1 MSLPNGSQI
10 GDTNEVLGRD
20 GEFHDKPPSLSIYEA
35 NSVYSVKEALAQLH
49 KQESS
54 VRHRLDGL
62 LASQKH
68 LARDIARLDLLRAH
82 LSSHAV
88 VTRSISNGMLSNA
101 AATANRISGAVKQL
115 DLEHSRVISTL
126 DVVELVAEL
135 KACVLG
141 VNGSMGAP
149 QDWETAAA
157 YLSRAS
163 KIPNEIICGAFAEE
177 IVPTAE
183 VPDPPKVTLD
193 AAAESLCGLFL
204 REFEKAAQENN
215 GAKVTRFFK
224 LFPLIGKPDVGLDIY
239 GRYVCQGVATRA
251 RANLHAGTGAS
262 QRKEGFFYANALTKL
277 FEHVAQ
283 IVDNHGALVERH
295 YGTGRMVKVIERLQL
310 EADVQGGI
318 ILDTWSDERNI
329 DRKLTDIRSYAFTFL
344 VQSFL
349 SSAPARSSTPRAG
362 TPANKAAVAESQA
375 REDDNL
381 EMKVIDGFLGEI
393 ALMLGRWSLY
403 SRFVATKC
411 KVWRNMLVIVQER
424 GLLLQAPLA
433 TTEDEP
439 SHLTMPELLLKS
451 SLSRKVGDRLVSPF
465 NTLTTFF
472 FRRSVETAFQ
482 LDEQPQDLS
491 LNPVKKSNSN
501 PPYITSA
508 VDDVMYI
515 VNQIVER
522 SLSTSNRSVISSV
535 IPSVARVLGSDF
547 IGMIQRKMRDEN
559 YPKAGTGA
567 PPLEQTVI
575 SFLVLINNLDIAT
588 DYVKRIVQT
597 RIEDPSA
604 PTNDSESS
612 PPTSLIAL
620 FPFANDAVF
629 ISGTLKSLQ
638 QSFESKTAELISDG
652 IHVAFKNVIKPALR
666 PILADA
672 FRDADYQLSTDDLE
686 RITREAEA
694 EDGDVNFEIGVQRNF
709 QHGWESLMKPIAKIL
724 TARNYERLLSTT
736 LIYLNEVLEKR
747 IWSYYGRL
755 NDLGAARLERDI
767 AGIIGVAVTGGRYG
781 LREVFARCTQ
791 ICLVM
796 NMEEDE
802 WDESRTTNSDE
813 DDFDWKIDAEERLR
827 ARAMRRENKRQVI

>member
-1 MSLPNGSQI
+1 MSLPNGSLI
-10 GDTNEVLGRD
+10 GDTNEVLGRE
-20 GEFHDKPPSLSIYEA
+20 GEFHDIPPSLSIYEA
-35 NSVYSVKEALAQLH
+35 DSVSAIKEALAQLH

-54 VRHRLDGL
+54 VRDRLDSL

-101 AATANRISGAVKQL
+101 AATANRISGAVKRL
-115 DLEHSRVISTL
+115 DLEQSRVISTL
-126 DVVELVAEL
+126 DVVEQVAEL

-163 KIPNEIICGAFAEE
+163 KIPDEIICGSFAEE

-295 YGTGRMVKVIERLQL
+295 YGPGRMVRVIERLQL

-329 DRKLTDIRSYAFTFL
+329 DRKLTDIKSYAFTFL

-349 SSAPARSSTPRAG
+349 SPAPAKSSTPRAG
-362 TPANKAAVAESQA
+362 TPASRAAVAESQA

-403 SRFVATKC
+403 SRFIATKC
-411 KVWRNMLVIVQER
+411 KVWINIPVIMQGR
-424 GLLLQAPLA
+424 SLLLQAPLA

-465 NTLTTFF
+465 STLTTFF
-472 FRRSVETAFQ
+472 FRRSVEKAFQ
-482 LDEQPQDLS
+482 LDEQPQDLF
-491 LNPVKKSNSN
+491 LNPAKKSNSN

-522 SLSTSNRSVISSV
+522 SLSTSNSLVISNV

-547 IGMIQRKMRDEN
+547 IGMIQRKMRDES
-559 YPKAGTGA
+559 YPKVGTGA
-567 PPLEQTVI
+567 PPEQTVI

-597 RIEDPSA
+597 RVEDPSV
-604 PTNDSESS
+604 PTNDNESS
-612 PPTSLIAL
+612 PPTSLIAH

-629 ISGTLKSLQ
+629 VSGALKSLQ

-672 FRDADYQLSTDDLE
+672 FRDTDYQLSTEDLE
-686 RITREAEA
+686 HITREAEA
-694 EDGDVNFEIGVQRNF
+694 EDGDLNFEIAVQRNF
-709 QHGWESLMKPIAKIL
+709 QHGWESLMKSIARIL
-724 TARNYERLLSTT
+724 TARNYERLLSTA
-736 LIYLNEVLEKR
+736 LSYLNEVLEKR

-802 WDESRTTNSDE
+802 WDELRATNADE

-827 ARAMRRENKRQVI
+827 ARAMRRENKRQAI